1 MTDSTHRARVDQDI
15 YLALNKLAVLL
26 DDFDRRLFASSGLSG
41 RQFWALSHLDERCGR
56 PMAEL
61 ARLLLTD
68 KSNVTGIVD
77 HLEREGLALRT
88 PSASDRRVTLIT
100 LTAAGRRLRDHLRA
114 GHDAV
119 LSEVLAPVEGQQ
131 EQRALAVLEL
141 IQASLED
148 YLNREPTSEAR
159 RLA

>member
-1 MTDSTHRARVDQDI
+1 MTDLTSREQVDQDL

-26 DDFDRRLFASSGLSG
+26 DDFDRRIFASSGLSG
-41 RQFWALSHLDERCGR
+41 RQFWALSHLDERRGR

-77 HLEREGLALRT
+77 HLEREGLAQRT
-88 PSASDRRVTLIT
+88 PSAQDRRVTLIT
-100 LTAAGRRLRDHLRA
+100 LTADGRRLRDRLRE
-114 GHDAV
+114 GHRAV

-131 EQRALAVLEL
+131 AQRALAALTL
-141 IQASLED
+141 IQTSLED
-148 YLNREPTSEAR
+148 YLDREPPAAAR